1 MKMRA
6 KLRNYRENYKNSQF
20 NKKTA
25 PKLLSLL
32 FAIML
37 WLVVIDLENPELEK
51 NIENIPVIL
60 LNEAE
65 VSQNGMII
73 LDREDYYIDVKVK
86 GRRNEVAA
94 IKNSDIRITA
104 DLRGFDKGV
113 ISVPLNKRIYSE
125 DVVITDLS
133 QSEIKVVLDQIVEIA
148 KPVTIEVE
156 GEIPVGYSKDNI
168 LISPEEVLVK
178 GPESI
183 VNRVSK
189 ISGMLSIDGVSNSIS
204 KEIPLKAVDN
214 DLNDVSGVTLGK
226 EYVSAE
232 LSIYKLKKV
241 PVVYMTSGDLSEEYR
256 LVDVELLTQFV
267 TIKGEQEVIDKIESL
282 NTTRIDVSGKTE
294 SFTEKVK
301 LVIPENVETTLAENA
316 INSNITIEK
325 MSSKEFRYF
334 VREIPIFNLDPNLE
348 ANITNLEDVVKIT
361 LYDVESK
368 LSKINGDILNPILD
382 GSHFIDGVNSSK
394 VEIDAAVNVEK
405 YDISPDILY
414 LEVVKKVTS
423 TNNDESTANK
433 ELDDASSESSNNTG
447 EKVNANISSEAT
459 TSSN

>member
-6 KLRNYRENYKNSQF
+6 KIRIYRENYKNSQF

-51 NIENIPVIL
+51 NIDNIPVIL

-65 VSQNGMII
+65 VSQNGLII

-94 IKNSDIRITA
+94 IKSSDVRITA

-113 ISVPLNKRIYSE
+113 NSIPLNKRIYSE
-125 DVVITDLS
+125 NVVITDLS
-133 QSEIKVVLDQIVEIA
+133 QSEIKVVLDQIVEIT
-148 KPVTIEVE
+148 KPVSIEVE
-156 GEIPVGYSKDNI
+156 GKLPVGYSKDNI

-189 ISGMLSIDGVSNSIS
+189 LMGVLSIGGVDSSIS

-214 DLNDVSGVTLGK
+214 NLKDVSGVTLGK

-241 PVVYMTSGDLSEEYR
+241 PVVYKTVGELDKDYR
-256 LVDVELLTQFV
+256 LVNVELLTQFV
-267 TIKGEQEVIDKIESL
+267 TIKGEKDVIDNIKSL
-282 NTTRIDVSGKTE
+282 STTTIDITGKTD
-294 SFTEKVK
+294 SFTEKIK
-301 LVIPENVETTLAENA
+301 LVLPENVETTLVENG

-334 VREIPIFNLDPNLE
+334 VREIPIFNLDPKFE

-368 LSKINGDILNPILD
+368 LAKINGDALNPILD
-382 GSHFIDGVNSSK
+382 GSHFMDGVNSAR
-394 VEIDAAVNVEK
+394 VEIDSAMNVER
-405 YDISPDILY
+405 YEISPELLY
-414 LEVVKKVTS
+414 LEVKTKDITNTTIVDPQSSEESVDTNATSETTAS
-423 TNNDESTANK
+423 TN
-433 ELDDASSESSNNTG
+433 
-447 EKVNANISSEAT
+447 
-459 TSSN
+459 

>member
-6 KLRNYRENYKNSQF
+6 KIRIYRENYKNSQF

-65 VSQNGMII
+65 VSENGLII
-73 LDREDYYIDVKVK
+73 LNHEEYSIDVKVK

-94 IKNSDIRITA
+94 IKSSDIRITA

-113 ISVPLNKRIYSE
+113 NSIPLNKRIYSE
-125 DVVITDLS
+125 NVVITDLS
-133 QSEIKVVLDQIVEIA
+133 QSEIKIVLDQIVEIS
-148 KPVTIEVE
+148 KPVSIEFE
-156 GEIPVGYSKDNI
+156 GKIPVGYSKDNI
-168 LISPEEVLVK
+168 LISPEEVLIK

-189 ISGMLSIDGVSNSIS
+189 LIGVLSIGGLDSSIS

-214 DLNDVSGVTLGK
+214 DLKNVSGVTLGK
-226 EYVSAE
+226 KYVRAE

-241 PVVYMTSGDLSEEYR
+241 PVVYKTVGVLDKDYR
-256 LVDVELLTQFV
+256 LVNVEILTQFV
-267 TIKGEQEVIDKIESL
+267 TIKGEKDVIDNIKEIS
-282 NTTRIDVSGKTE
+282 TTTIDIAGKTD
-294 SFTEKVK
+294 SFTEKIK
-301 LVIPENVETTLAENA
+301 LVLPENVETTLVENG

-325 MSSKEFRYF
+325 MSSKEFRYL
-334 VREIPIFNLDPNLE
+334 VREIPIFNLDPKFE
-348 ANITNLEDVVKIT
+348 SNITNAEDVVKIT

-368 LSKINGDILNPILD
+368 LAEINEEALNPILD
-382 GSHFIDGVNSSK
+382 GSNFIEGVNNAR
-394 VEIDAAVNVEK
+394 VEIDSAISVER
-405 YDISPDILY
+405 YEVSPELLY
-414 LEVVKKVTS
+414 LEVKTKDITNTKKVDPQSSEVSVVINATSGKTTS
-423 TNNDESTANK
+423 TN
-433 ELDDASSESSNNTG
+433 
-447 EKVNANISSEAT
+447 
-459 TSSN
+459 

>member
-6 KLRNYRENYKNSQF
+6 KIRIYRENYKNSQF

-37 WLVVIDLENPELEK
+37 WLVVIDLENPEIEK
-51 NIENIPVIL
+51 NIDNIPVIL

-65 VSQNGMII
+65 VSQNGLII

-94 IKNSDIRITA
+94 IKSSDIRLTA

-113 ISVPLNKRIYSE
+113 NSVPLNKRIYSE
-125 DVVITDLS
+125 NVVITDLS
-133 QSEIKVVLDQIVEIA
+133 QSEIKVVMDQIIEIA
-148 KPVTIEVE
+148 KPISIEVD
-156 GEIPVGYSKDNI
+156 GKIPVGYSKDNI
-168 LISPEEVLVK
+168 LVSPEEVLVK

-189 ISGMLSIDGVSNSIS
+189 LIGVLSISGADTSIS

-214 DLNDVSGVTLGK
+214 DLKDVVGVTLGK
-226 EYVSAE
+226 EYVNAE

-241 PVVYMTSGDLSEEYR
+241 PVVYKTAGELGEDYR
-256 LVDVELLTQFV
+256 LVNVELLTQFV
-267 TIKGEQEVIDKIESL
+267 TIKGEKNVIDNIESL
-282 NTTRIDVSGKTE
+282 TTTTIDVTDKIE

-301 LVIPENVETTLAENA
+301 LVLPENIETTLVENG

-334 VREIPIFNLDPNLE
+334 VREIPIFNLDPKFE

-368 LSKINGDILNPILD
+368 LSKINGDALNPILD
-382 GSHFIDGVNSSK
+382 GSHFIDGVNSAQ
-394 VEIDAAVNVEK
+394 VEIDSAINVER
-405 YDISPDILY
+405 YDVNPELLY
-414 LEVVKKVTS
+414 LEIKTKDVSNTSVV
-423 TNNDESTANK
+423 DPQG
-433 ELDDASSESSNNTG
+433 SSESTDTNTNSN
-447 EKVNANISSEAT
+447 
-459 TSSN
+459 